1 MSARLAPTIVAFYPN
16 ARVHD
21 PAFKQN
27 GRIPSKYTCEAPRII
42 GEPWKAE
49 GISRATWF
57 RRRARAKAL
66 EWLEKND
73 VALERRSDAVWIVR
87 HRAGELLAELP
98 DRQAGSCTLSLAV
111 ANTSPTTDQNML
123 HLRGSNSNE

>member
-1 MSARLAPTIVAFYPN
+1 MIPRLNRMGVFHPN
-16 ARVHD
+16 H
-21 PAFKQN
+21 
-27 GRIPSKYTCEAPRII
+27 TCEAPRIT
-42 GEPWKAE
+42 